1 MSEKS
6 ILRRH
11 WKLIL
16 NIVTIAALII
26 LIYTIRHQLGS
37 TIKNITHV
45 NGWALFLIIPIEIID
60 YHAQAKMYQHLFAI
74 VGNKLSYGYLY
85 ARSLELNL
93 INHLFPSGG
102 VTGISY
108 FGVRISGQHG
118 ITGAK
123 ATLIQLMKLVLT
135 LVSFEVLLILA
146 VFDLAIVGRVN
157 ELTILVAGALSTLFI
172 VLTFLFGYII
182 GSRQR
187 INTFFGGLTKA
198 INYVIHK
205 IFKKNPETISMTGA
219 QKVFDDFNDNY
230 HLLLSS
236 RKELKAPFFNALLA
250 NVAEIMAIYVVFL
263 AFDRVVNPGAV
274 ILAYG
279 VANFA
284 GLISVLPGGIG
295 IYEALMIGVLTISG
309 VPASVS
315 LPVIIMYRVVNTI
328 IQLPPGY
335 YFYHKSINSGE
346 ISRPRNKQ
354 YV

>member
-16 NIVTIAALII
+16 NIVTIVALII
-26 LIYTIRHQLGS
+26 LIYAIRHQLGS

-45 NGWALFLIIPIEIID
+45 NGWALFLIIPVEIID
-60 YHAQAKMYQHLFAI
+60 YHAQAKMYQNLFAI
-74 VGNKLSYGYLY
+74 VGNKLTYGYLY

-108 FGVRISGQHG
+108 FGVRVSGQND

-135 LVSFEVLLILA
+135 FVSFEALLILA
-146 VFDLAIVGRVN
+146 VFDLAVVGRVN
-157 ELTILVAGALSTLFI
+157 ELTILIAGALSTVLV
-172 VLTFLFGYII
+172 VLTLLFAYVV

-187 INTFFGGLTKA
+187 INSFFGGLTKA
-198 INYVIHK
+198 INYLMHK
-205 IFKKNPETISMTGA
+205 IFKKNPETINMA
-219 QKVFDDFNDNY
+219 NAIKVFDDFHDNY
-230 HLLLSS
+230 HLILSHW
-236 RKELKAPFFNALLA
+236 KELRAPFIDALLA
-250 NVAEIMAIYVVFL
+250 NLAEIAAIYVVFL
-263 AFDRVVNPGAV
+263 AFGRVINPGAV
-274 ILAYG
+274 VLAYG

-284 GLISVLPGGIG
+284 GLVSVLPGGIG
-295 IYEALMIGVLTISG
+295 IYEALMIGVLSISG
-309 VPASVS
+309 VPASTS
-315 LPVIIMYRVVNTI
+315 LPAIVMYRVVNTI

-335 YFYHKSINSGE
+335 YFYHKSISSGE
-346 ISRPRNKQ
+346 ISKLGKRQ
-354 YV
+354 HV